1 MPVLVTKDPN
11 NSHFKDSPFV
21 LEAKKSPPKFVHK
34 IVFIPYILKADKLR
48 QGLLMAFLE
57 LADNPIRKPLYFSF
71 GNATI
76 DLNSFQR
83 NDILATAKT

>member
-1 MPVLVTKDPN
+1 
-11 NSHFKDSPFV
+11 
-21 LEAKKSPPKFVHK
+21 
-34 IVFIPYILKADKLR
+34 
-48 QGLLMAFLE
+48 MAFLE